1 MILIKRYPNR
11 KLYNT
16 EAKQYITLEGVA
28 ALIRQGAEIRVIDHS
43 SGEDL
48 TVLTLTQ
55 IILEQE
61 RKQSG
66 LLTNA
71 FLTSLIRAGEDRLYA
86 LPHNLSRP
94 LPRRRP
100 VDEEIQQRVQWL
112 VQQGELSHR
121 EGQRLLEKLLHPGA
135 PRAFPLGHL
144 PSEEEIERHLRQR
157 PLPTQEDLVQLHRQ
171 LEALSQEVAE
181 LTVTLRGSAEVT

>member
-86 LPHNLSRP
+86 LPHNLSR
-94 LPRRRP
+94 RSRA
-100 VDEEIQQRVQWL
+100 
-112 VQQGELSHR
+112 
-121 EGQRLLEKLLHPGA
+121 GA
-135 PRAFPLGHL
+135 P
-144 PSEEEIERHLRQR
+144 
-157 PLPTQEDLVQLHRQ
+157 
-171 LEALSQEVAE
+171 
-181 LTVTLRGSAEVT
+181 LTKRFNNGCNGWCSKGN